1 LRVFADFFVFLSK
14 TDFFGWLGCRQTTA
28 FLKTAGRWI
37 DLENKTP
44 LRQTTFLIVV
54 MFFWC
59 AQYVYNPFF
68 TVYMV
73 SLGLGASL
81 VGLIVGSYGFMQ
93 MIVRVPSGLV
103 ADLYGVHRR
112 FIIVGLTLPV
122 AANLIL
128 YYFQTPAMFLL
139 ARVLSG
145 ISASTWVS
153 FVVYFSRFSVVED
166 QNRNM
171 GMLMTA
177 DHSGILIAFVI
188 GGVLYDR
195 TGIHFLFLL
204 SGVIALVGLFLFLP
218 LKAAPVAASK
228 AVRLSELIPVL
239 KNRRLLNC
247 SLLAVLLQ
255 IVTFATSM
263 SFTANYARSLG
274 ANGIELG
281 LSAAIMTFG
290 SITSAMF
297 IGAGYFR
304 NIDDKRLLLT
314 GFVML
319 IVYCVGIP
327 MSKTLLLLYVFQ
339 LIGGFGRSMLMTLLM
354 SNAVKYVPSAQRSTA
369 MGVYQSVYSLGMTI
383 GPIMMGAMLDLSG
396 DFTFAFLVMAV
407 IPILGLVWTARSS
420 FTAITVEQN

>member
-1 LRVFADFFVFLSK
+1 MGMQASDRIPK
-14 TDFFGWLGCRQTTA
+14 TV
-28 FLKTAGRWI
+28 GRRI
-37 DLENKTP
+37 ALENKSS
-44 LRQTTFLIVV
+44 LRQTTFLAVV

-59 AQYVYNPFF
+59 SQYVYNPFF
-68 TVYMV
+68 TVYLD
-73 SLGLGASL
+73 SLGIAASL
-81 VGLIVGSYGFMQ
+81 VGLIVGAYGFMQ
-93 MIVRVPSGLV
+93 MIVRIPSGLIT
-103 ADLYGVHRR
+103 DLYGVHRL
-112 FIIVGLTLPV
+112 FIMVGLTLPV

-128 YYFQTPAMFLL
+128 YYFQTPPMFLL

-145 ISASTWVS
+145 ISASTWLS
-153 FVVYFSRFSVVED
+153 FVVYFSRFSILED

-171 GMLMTA
+171 GMLMAA

-188 GGVLYDR
+188 GGVLYDK

-204 SGVIALVGLFLFLP
+204 SGVIALVGLLLFLP
-218 LKAAPVAASK
+218 LKAAPVPAAK
-228 AVRLSELIPVL
+228 PVRLSELMPVL

-274 ANGIELG
+274 ANGVELG

-290 SITSAMF
+290 SISAAMF

-304 NIDDKRLLLT
+304 NIDDKRLLLI
-314 GFVML
+314 GFVVL

-327 MSKTLLLLYVFQ
+327 MSKTLLLLYIIQ

-354 SNAVKYVPSAQRSTA
+354 SNAVKYVPSEQRSTA
-369 MGVYQSVYSLGMTI
+369 MGVYQSVYSLGMTL
-383 GPIMMGAMLDLSG
+383 GPVMMGAMLDFSG

-407 IPILGLVWTARSS
+407 IPVVGLIWTARSS
-420 FTAITVEQN
+420 FAAIAVEQN